1 MSLPASLSSTLR
13 TKKSLQLFAS
23 RETAIMMV
31 YQNLLKGNQEWNAT
45 VGHATNP
52 SAEGGD
58 DQAVKALEATP
69 NKKQFVV
76 FMNKLIKN
84 LTLELDAKKKE
95 TFKKNNEGATKFL
108 LFKLKDFQIFV
119 RDDR

>member
-1 MSLPASLSSTLR
+1 DRNHVGLPESPYGN
-13 TKKSLQLFAS
+13 
-23 RETAIMMV
+23 REWDA
-31 YQNLLKGNQEWNAT
+31 K

-58 DQAVKALEATP
+58 DQAVKVVHIVDPFRLL
-69 NKKQFVV
+69 KKQFVV

-84 LTLELDAKKKE
+84 LTSELDEKKKE

-108 LFKLKDFQIFV
+108 LFKLKDFQFFV
-119 RDDR
+119 RDDG